1 MRSQSSH
8 LLLVRFPYTVKKPK
22 KTPKNPTSVSKLSDL
37 SRRRKQ
43 THFTL
48 INERVQ
54 ARRRYKANNNYTTNN
69 RKSKSKSM
77 DITSPPQIKM
87 DGKYLLILYYKLSC
101 FVFLSICLLI
111 NHDTNMREN

>member
-8 LLLVRFPYTVKKPK
+8 LLLVRFPYTVKK
-22 KTPKNPTSVSKLSDL
+22 TKNPTSVSKLSDL

-77 DITSPPQIKM
+77 DITSPPPNKNGWKIPF
-87 DGKYLLILYYKLSC
+87 DFILQVILFCFFINLS
-101 FVFLSICLLI
+101 SY
-111 NHDTNMREN
+111 

>member
-8 LLLVRFPYTVKKPK
+8 LLLVRFPYTVKKNK
-22 KTPKNPTSVSKLSDL
+22 KTPTSVSKLSDL

-77 DITSPPQIKM
+77 DITSPPKKKM

-101 FVFLSICLLI
+101 FFFFYQFVFLLI
-111 NHDTNMREN
+111 MTQT